1 MKQIPPPSTTSGP
14 FQNQFLFLKLLQENG
29 GQQVLTQRLGQ
40 LQMQKQ
46 QLTQQLNQL
55 NRSGMNAPLQQN
67 LATINQM
74 ITQINQQLMI
84 LSQLSSQQK
93 EPGRNVETCSTSAS
107 SPKIVHNSPLS
118 IRLKN
123 DPKGNGSFSRS

>member
-1 MKQIPPPSTTSGP
+1 MDEASSDMITLNKRFGKGSSPDSAHGNLKDISTMKQTPPSTASGP
-14 FQNQFLFLKLLQENG
+14 FQNQFLFLKLLQGNS

-46 QLTQQLNQL
+46 QLIQQLNQL
-55 NRSGMNAPLQQN
+55 NRSGMNTALQQN
-67 LATINQM
+67 LATINQA

-93 EPGRNVETCSTSAS
+93 EV
-107 SPKIVHNSPLS
+107 
-118 IRLKN
+118 
-123 DPKGNGSFSRS
+123 